1 MRWSDDRILTTH
13 VGSLPRGEP
22 LTSLLLAE
30 EKDEMVDR
38 VELSEAMRSAVETV
52 AYRTSEAPAESGPS

>member
-1 MRWSDDRILTTH
+1 MRWSNDRILTTH

-30 EKDEMVDR
+30 EKNEMV
-38 VELSEAMRSAVETV
+38 
-52 AYRTSEAPAESGPS
+52 TSTDLLESV